1 MKLPQS
7 FFPTVLAGVAG
18 LSMLVSPSG
27 FAAPMAA
34 CTSPVKVNVADV
46 QCLMT
51 VHGIGEKMAD
61 RIVRYREEHGR
72 FQKLE
77 DLVAIKGISDKK
89 LAKWQDELTVTEA
102 EASATK

>member
-27 FAAPMAA
+27 FAAPTAA

-61 RIVRYREEHGR
+61 RIVQYREEHGQ
-72 FQKLE
+72 FKTLA
-77 DLVAIKGISDKK
+77 DLAAVKGISDKK
-89 LAKWQDELTVTEA
+89 LAKWQDELTVSDTET
-102 EASATK
+102 SATK